1 MDRKSLGRVEIK
13 EADAEKGT
21 FTALIATFNV
31 KDSDGD
37 VTLPGA
43 FPEGKQIPV
52 SSYGHTSWEG
62 ALPIGGATLT
72 QTRTEGLAKGRFYLN
87 TPHGEAAY
95 LTLKAMSDD
104 GHPSEWSYGY
114 APTEFSYGEW
124 ENETVRFLKSVDV
137 FEASPVLKGAGVGT
151 RTLDLKAHKG
161 SGNGV
166 NPYAYKGTITAHEC
180 AVVNE
185 RWVPAKAL
193 EALGMGATIEQLRS
207 VHAFVDPT
215 ADPTLKSSYHFLHHD
230 GPGRPANLR
239 ACYLGIAALNGAK
252 GFAVP
257 TEARQ
262 DVYDHLAS
270 HIRDAGREAPELR
283 QPGQRMK
290 MREET
295 MVLLAGITDLTG
307 RLAEVGASRQ
317 MKRERA
323 ITVANAEAL
332 TWLREELAAL
342 DALLDSPDETA
353 KQIKLQFMRKNLSL
367 MTREG

>member
-13 EADAEKGT
+13 DADAEKGT

-43 FPEGKQIPV
+43 FPEGKAIPV

-72 QTRTEGLAKGRFYLN
+72 QTRTEGLAKGRFYLD
-87 TPHGEAAY
+87 TPHGHAAY

-114 APTEFSYGEW
+114 APKEFSYGEF
-124 ENETVRFLKSVDV
+124 ESETVRFLKSVDV

-151 RTLDLKAHKG
+151 HTLNIKAHKG
-161 SGNGV
+161 TGSLA
-166 NPYAYKGTITAHEC
+166 NPYAYRGVIAPHEC
-180 AVVNE
+180 TVVNE
-185 RWVPAKAL
+185 RWVPAKAM
-193 EALGMGATIEQLRS
+193 ETLGLGATIEQLRS
-207 VHAFVDPT
+207 VHAYVDPT
-215 ADPTLKSSYHFLHHD
+215 SDPTLKSSYHFLHHD

-252 GFAVP
+252 GFSVP
-257 TEARQ
+257 TDVRA

-270 HIRDAGREAPELR
+270 HIRDAGREAIELR
-283 QPGQRMK
+283 QPGERLK
-290 MREET
+290 MREELF
-295 MVLLAGITDLTG
+295 VLLANTTDITG

-332 TWLREELAAL
+332 AWLREEQAELAS
-342 DALLDSPDETA
+342 LLDSPDETA
-353 KQIKLQFMRKNLSL
+353 KHIKLQFMRKNLLLS
-367 MTREG
+367 EED

>member
-1 MDRKSLGRVEIK
+1 VDRKSLGRVEIK
-13 EADAEKGT
+13 DADDDKGT
-21 FTALIATFNV
+21 FTALIATFNA

-43 FPEGKQIPV
+43 FPEGKGIPV

-62 ALPIGGATLT
+62 ALPIGSAVLT
-72 QTRTEGLAKGRFYLN
+72 QTRTEGLAKGRFYLD
-87 TPHGEAAY
+87 TPHGNAAY
-95 LTLKAMSDD
+95 TTLKRLSDD

-114 APTEFSYGEW
+114 APKEFNYGDW
-124 ENETVRFLKSVDV
+124 DGETVRFLKAVDV
-137 FEASPVLKGAGVGT
+137 FEASPVLKGAGIGT
-151 RTLDLKAHKG
+151 RTLDIKRDKG
-161 SGNGV
+161 SGV
-166 NPYAYKGTITAHEC
+166 STVDYSYKGVIGAHDC
-180 AVVNE
+180 ATVVT

-193 EALGMGATIEQLRS
+193 HNLGLGATILDLRA

-215 ADPTLKSSYHFLHHD
+215 QDPTMKSSYHFLHHD
-230 GPGRPANLR
+230 APGAPANLR

-257 TEARQ
+257 EAARAG
-262 DVYDHLAS
+262 VYDHLAS

-283 QPGQRMK
+283 QPGERLK

-295 MVLLAGITDLTG
+295 MVLLAQATDLTG
-307 RLAEVGASRQ
+307 RLVEVGASRVL
-317 MKRERA
+317 KRERS
-323 ITVANAEAL
+323 ITAANQEVL

-353 KQIKLQFMRKNLSL
+353 KQLKLQFIRNELLLS
-367 MTREG
+367 TED